1 MSAPRPLPSSVPVL
15 KRTLLWG
22 GLAAVLL
29 AVVGGV
35 VAGIVAEPIGAL
47 SAVLGAVFS
56 AVFLGITAA
65 SILVAVR
72 FDIVA
77 FFGIV
82 LGAWALKFVVFIV
95 VALLLK
101 NQPWINPLALFLTMI
116 IGVVVSLVVD
126 LVVVM
131 KSRMPYVSDLVER
144 EGNSTNR

>member
-1 MSAPRPLPSSVPVL
+1 MPSSVPVL
-15 KRTLLWG
+15 KRTLVWG
-22 GLAAVLL
+22 GLSALIL

-35 VAGIVAEPIGAL
+35 IAGLVAGPVGAW

-82 LGAWALKFVVFIV
+82 LGAWVLKFVVFIV

-131 KSRMPYVSDLVER
+131 KSRMPYVSDLAPR
-144 EGNSTNR
+144 GDNSAGR

>member
-1 MSAPRPLPSSVPVL
+1 MSAPRPMPSSVPVL
-15 KRTLLWG
+15 KRTLVWG
-22 GLAAVLL
+22 GLSALIL

-35 VAGIVAEPIGAL
+35 VAGLVAGPVGAW

-65 SILVAVR
+65 SILLAVR

-82 LGAWALKFVVFIV
+82 LGAWVLKFVVFIV
-95 VALLLK
+95 AALLLK

-131 KSRMPYVSDLVER
+131 KSRMPYVSDLAPR
-144 EGNSTNR
+144 GDNSAGR

>member
-1 MSAPRPLPSSVPVL
+1 MPSSVPVL
-15 KRTLLWG
+15 KRTLVWG
-22 GLAAVLL
+22 GLSALIL

-35 VAGIVAEPIGAL
+35 VAGLVAGPVGAW

-65 SILVAVR
+65 SILLAVR

-82 LGAWALKFVVFIV
+82 LGAWVLKFVVFIV

-131 KSRMPYVSDLVER
+131 KSRMPYVSDLAPR
-144 EGNSTNR
+144 GDNSAGR

>member
-1 MSAPRPLPSSVPVL
+1 MSTPRPMPSSVPVL
-15 KRTLLWG
+15 KRTLVWG
-22 GLAAVLL
+22 GLSALIL

-35 VAGIVAEPIGAL
+35 VAGLVAGPVGAW

-65 SILVAVR
+65 SILLAVR

-82 LGAWALKFVVFIV
+82 LGAWVLKFVVFIV

-131 KSRMPYVSDLVER
+131 KSRMPYVSDLAPR
-144 EGNSTNR
+144 GDNSAGR

>member
-1 MSAPRPLPSSVPVL
+1 MPSSVPIL
-15 KRTLLWG
+15 KRTLVWG
-22 GLAAVLL
+22 GLSALIL

-35 VAGIVAEPIGAL
+35 VAGLVAGPVGAW

-82 LGAWALKFVVFIV
+82 LGAWVLKFVVFIV

-131 KSRMPYVSDLVER
+131 KSRMPYVSDLAPR
-144 EGNSTNR
+144 GDNSAGR

>member
-1 MSAPRPLPSSVPVL
+1 MPSSVPVL
-15 KRTLLWG
+15 KRTLVWG
-22 GLAAVLL
+22 GLSALIL

-35 VAGIVAEPIGAL
+35 VAGLVAGPVGAW

-65 SILVAVR
+65 SILLAVR

-82 LGAWALKFVVFIV
+82 LGAWVLKFVVFIV
-95 VALLLK
+95 AALLLK

-131 KSRMPYVSDLVER
+131 KSRMPYVSDLAPR
-144 EGNSTNR
+144 GDNSAGR